1 MNDFEEIINQI
12 DFRIGE
18 YIRERNWERY
28 IPDTDC
34 EQYKALCRHLLYV
47 ITRFLEDT
55 DPQNRELFIA
65 IPFEEFADIGNN
77 ELQTN
82 RWRDFVTTIISCLSL
97 ATADQLKQNTIG
109 EIGEGDSM
117 LYIYG
122 QNAVGKCVL
131 RDERAYGAAGRA
143 AGQIDNNYSRAIFKT
158 KCRSG
163 FRGLNAGL
171 FMRLIELLNDGG
183 ILENLTKNKLTRQYS
198 SAALVSLDIR
208 PSRDITP
215 WDDDWLLSPVSFA
228 TKYNDVT
235 GRNHNYD
242 ILVVFGDRK
251 YMKSGMTIE
260 QRYRNT
266 NANKIIYI
274 GTKEI
279 NTGQSYAF
287 SVRELYHYCYNGNFQ
302 RPNTVML
309 TFGWLNERKEEL
321 EALLSECAERDETLT
336 EPVQK
341 RTARKFL
348 CQFQNADFDSEKL
361 TEIKTF
367 WDCERIGDTFADPD
381 TLESTINSVY
391 NWFQNLQ
398 FNEINPK
405 REYMNN
411 HPESD
416 SFSRFQAVKRCV
428 RNDNESRSII
438 LDNLGFHERY
448 DDRYSH
454 ILRYNVQMNVTA
466 LYYEGFE
473 EYSLNCLNRFLDN
486 YLWYTSTPFRESGI
500 TRVELNVQQ
509 QDARQVEITTGL
521 TLNDFLDDDFLD
533 YEYNENN
540 HPMYARDSIN
550 YYVEFTDN
558 TQVNIDGNI
567 VVCGDDGNENRK
579 IGIAEL
585 FESGN
590 CRGRSIT
597 YYRKPDNLD
606 ALISEVTGLS
616 FEEINRYSI
625 LWKTRFREHFNSL
638 SAQRINAVEH
648 IHRNC
653 RALSKNL
660 IKIYSTEND
669 RFFIRNK
676 EVMKQLC
683 NYLHKNELIT
693 EEESRFIKA
702 SRSAFETRKDFG
714 KKLKS
719 EILKLVEYSE
729 YSSDFLNKLLNNHSR
744 EDLIQQTTN
753 TKTIRRINRQ

>member
-65 IPFEEFADIGNN
+65 IPFEEFADVGNN

-97 ATADQLKQNTIG
+97 ATADQLRQNTIG
-109 EIGEGDSM
+109 KINEGDSM

-122 QNAVGKCVL
+122 NNAVGKCVL
-131 RDERAYGAAGRA
+131 RDGCAYGAAGRA
-143 AGQIDNNYSRAIFKT
+143 AGQIDYNYSRAFFKT
-158 KCRSG
+158 KCRGG

-171 FMRLIELLNDGG
+171 FMRLIELLNNGG
-183 ILENLTKNKLTRQYS
+183 ILENLTKNKLARQYS

-260 QRYRNT
+260 QRYRNP

-279 NTGQSYAF
+279 NTVQSYAF
-287 SVRELYHYCYNGNFQ
+287 SVRELCHYCYNGEFQ

-309 TFGWLNERKEEL
+309 TFDWLNERKEEL
-321 EALLSECAERDETLT
+321 EALLRNCAENDETLT

-361 TEIKTF
+361 TEIKSF

-411 HPESD
+411 HSESD
-416 SFSRFQAVKRCV
+416 SFSRFQAVKRFV
-428 RNDNESRSII
+428 RNDDESRSII
-438 LDNLGFHERY
+438 LDNLGFHEKY

-473 EYSLNCLNRFLDN
+473 DYSLNCLNRFLDN

-521 TLNDFLDDDFLD
+521 TLNDFLD

-540 HPMYARDSIN
+540 HPMYARNSIN
-550 YYVEFTDN
+550 YYVEFTDR

-567 VVCGDDGNENRK
+567 VICEDGDNK
-579 IGIAEL
+579 IISIAEL

-590 CRGRSIT
+590 YEGKSIT
-597 YYRKPDNLD
+597 YYQTPDNLD
-606 ALISEVTGLS
+606 TLIEEVTGLS

-625 LWKTRFREHFNSL
+625 LWKTKFKEHFNSL
-638 SAQRINAVEH
+638 SAQRINAVER

-653 RALSKNL
+653 NALSKNL
-660 IKIYSTEND
+660 IKIYSTENY
-669 RFFIRNK
+669 RSFIRNTK
-676 EVMKQLC
+676 VMEQLC
-683 NYLHKNELIT
+683 NYLHNNELISD
-693 EEESRFIKA
+693 EESRFIKA
-702 SRSAFETRKDFG
+702 ARRAFETRKGFG
-714 KKLKS
+714 KNLKS
-719 EILKLVEYSE
+719 EILKLVEYSG
-729 YSSDFLNKLLNNHSR
+729 YSSDFLEKLFANPNHSR
-744 EDLIQQTTN
+744 EELIEQTTN